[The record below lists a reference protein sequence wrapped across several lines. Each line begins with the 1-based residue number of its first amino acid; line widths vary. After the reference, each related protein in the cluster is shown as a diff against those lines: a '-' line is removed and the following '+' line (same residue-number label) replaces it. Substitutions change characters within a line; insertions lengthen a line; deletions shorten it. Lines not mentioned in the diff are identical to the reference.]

1 MLKPKKNNT
10 ITHAGRTI
18 YLNNKELLA
27 ALVVSN
33 DKGRMSDTLA
43 VMLQKLCDRYSTRG
57 NFVNYSYREDMV
69 GYAML
74 MLVRTWKSFD
84 ATKGSNPFAFF
95 TQCIKNSFIQYL
107 NQEKRHRDI
116 RDTLI
121 SQQGLSPSFGFSDD
135 NADTHFVEDEQDFEY
150 HKDTA
155 NQLFKQSAVAN
166 DPIVRDDTGHVI
178 DIVDFEEE
186 ISDNSIELQY

>member
-1 MLKPKKNNT
+1 MSKPQNT

-27 ALVVSN
+27 ALKQSN
-33 DKGRMSDTLA
+33 ERGKMTDELA
-43 VMLQKLCDRYSTRG
+43 VMLHRLCERYSTRG

-69 GYAML
+69 GYALL

-84 ATKGSNPFAFF
+84 AEKSNNPFAFF
-95 TQCIKNSFIQYL
+95 TQCVKNSFIQFL
-107 NQEKRHRDI
+107 NQEKRHRDL

-121 SQQGLSPSFGFSDD
+121 SQQGLSPSFGFGD
-135 NADTHFVEDEQDFEY
+135 NDDTHFVEDEQDYEY
-150 HKDTA
+150 HKETA
-155 NQLFKQSAVAN
+155 VNLVKQSSQAN
-166 DPIVRDDTGHVI
+166 TSIIRDETGQVV

-186 ISDNSIELQY
+186 ITDNIEFQY

>member
-1 MLKPKKNNT
+1 MIKPTKNNT

-27 ALVVSN
+27 ALEISN
-33 DKGRMSDTLA
+33 KKGKMSDTLA
-43 VMLQKLCDRYSTRG
+43 VMLQKLCERYSTRG

-121 SQQGLSPSFGFSDD
+121 SQQGLSPSFNFSDD
-135 NADTHFVEDEQDFEY
+135 NDTHFVEDEQDFEY
-150 HKDTA
+150 HKEIAA
-155 NQLFKQSAVAN
+155 NLLKHTQLSD
-166 DPIVRDDTGHVI
+166 DPIIRDDTGLVV

-186 ISDNSIELQY
+186 ISDNSIEIKY